1 MDECEKLSE
10 EIEMDWLRRPR
21 SVTEEESEE

>member
-21 SVTEEESEE
+21 SVTEEESGE